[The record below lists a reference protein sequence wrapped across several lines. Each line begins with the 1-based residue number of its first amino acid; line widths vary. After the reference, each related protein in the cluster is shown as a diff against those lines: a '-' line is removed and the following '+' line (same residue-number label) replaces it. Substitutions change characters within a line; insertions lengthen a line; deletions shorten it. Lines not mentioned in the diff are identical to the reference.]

1 MNVESSDVAFVFGPN
16 AECGKVGRVLW
27 PFDISPTLGRRWV
40 MCFADIGHAVV
51 ADLHLLPLVLDPHQD
66 PDARDLLDAEGR
78 LAWDRWRTPP
88 DVEF

>member
-1 MNVESSDVAFVFGPN
+1 MKVESSDVAFVFGPN
-16 AECGKVGRVLW
+16 QECGRVGRVLW
-27 PFDISPTLGRRWV
+27 PFDISPTLGHRCV
-40 MCFADIGHAVV
+40 VSFQDIGNAVV

-78 LAWDRWRTPP
+78 LSWARWRAPP